1 MEEITLEKIDILRQR
16 TGIGYAE
23 AKEILE
29 KHNGNVIDSLIYI
42 EQNQKKLGAQ
52 ISEFSNDLV
61 ETIREIIRKGNV
73 NRIKVKKDDRVLID
87 IPVTAGIA
95 AGAVSLFNPLLIAVG
110 AITAVVSKIKIEI
123 ERPDG
128 RVEVVEDIVKEKV
141 EEVKENIKDT
151 VDDFKNTFNEKFKND
166 EESKDENE

>member
-73 NRIKVKKDDRVLID
+73 TRIKVKKM
-87 IPVTAGIA
+87 T
-95 AGAVSLFNPLLIAVG
+95 
-110 AITAVVSKIKIEI
+110 
-123 ERPDG
+123 
-128 RVEVVEDIVKEKV
+128 
-141 EEVKENIKDT
+141 
-151 VDDFKNTFNEKFKND
+151 
-166 EESKDENE
+166 ES

>member
-166 EESKDENE
+166 KENKDENE

>member
-73 NRIKVKKDDRVLID
+73 TRIKVKKDDRVLID

-95 AGAVSLFNPLLIAVG
+95 AGAVSLFNPFLIAVG

-128 RVEVVEDIVKEKV
+128 RIEVVEEIVKEKV

-151 VDDFKNTFNEKFKND
+151 VDDFKDTFNEKFKND
-166 EESKDENE
+166 EENKDENE

>member
-73 NRIKVKKDDRVLID
+73 TRIKVKKDDRVLVD

-95 AGAVSLFNPLLIAVG
+95 AGALSLFSPALIAVG
-110 AITAVVSKIKIEI
+110 AIAAVVSKIKIEI

-128 RVEVVEDIVKEKV
+128 RIEVVEDLVKEKV

-166 EESKDENE
+166 EESKDKNE

>member
-16 TGIGYAE
+16 TGVSYAE

-52 ISEFSNDLV
+52 ISEFSNDLI

-73 NRIKVKKDDRVLID
+73 NRIKVKKDDRILVD

-95 AGAVSLFNPLLIAVG
+95 AGALSLFNPALLAIGAV
-110 AITAVVSKIKIEI
+110 AALASKVKIEI

-128 RVEVVEDIVKEKV
+128 RIEVVEDVIKEKV
-141 EEVKENIKDT
+141 NEVKEDVKEVVENVVDSLKQQIDKD
-151 VDDFKNTFNEKFKND
+151 K
-166 EESKDENE
+166 ENE

>member
-16 TGIGYAE
+16 TGVSYAE

-52 ISEFSNDLV
+52 ISEFSNDLI

-73 NRIKVKKDDRVLID
+73 NRIKVKKDDRILVD

-95 AGAVSLFNPLLIAVG
+95 AGALSLFNPALLAIGAV
-110 AITAVVSKIKIEI
+110 AALASKVKIEI

-128 RVEVVEDIVKEKV
+128 RIEVVEDVIKEKV
-141 EEVKENIKDT
+141 NEVKEDVKEVVENV
-151 VDDFKNTFNEKFKND
+151 VDSLKQQIDKD
-166 EESKDENE
+166 EENE

>member
-1 MEEITLEKIDILRQR
+1 
-16 TGIGYAE
+16 GIGYAE

-29 KHNGNVIDSLIYI
+29 RHNGNVIDSLIYI

-61 ETIREIIRKGNV
+61 ETIREIIKKGNV
-73 NRIKVKKDDRVLID
+73 NRIKVKKDERVLVD

-95 AGAVSLFNPLLIAVG
+95 AGALSLFSPALIAVG
-110 AITAVVSKIKIEI
+110 AIAAVVSKVKIEI

-151 VDDFKNTFNEKFKND
+151 VDDLKNTFNEKFNNG
-166 EESKDENE
+166 EENKDENE

>member
-73 NRIKVKKDDRVLID
+73 NRIKVKKDDRVLVD

-95 AGAVSLFNPLLIAVG
+95 AGALSLFNPALIAVG
-110 AITAVVSKIKIEI
+110 AIAAVVSKIKIEI

-128 RVEVVEDIVKEKV
+128 RIEVVEDLVKEKV

-151 VDDFKNTFNEKFKND
+151 VDDLKNTFNEKFNNG
-166 EESKDENE
+166 EETRDENE

>member
-73 NRIKVKKDDRVLID
+73 NRIKVKK
-87 IPVTAGIA
+87 T
-95 AGAVSLFNPLLIAVG
+95 
-110 AITAVVSKIKIEI
+110 IEC
-123 ERPDG
+123 
-128 RVEVVEDIVKEKV
+128 
-141 EEVKENIKDT
+141 
-151 VDDFKNTFNEKFKND
+151 
-166 EESKDENE
+166 